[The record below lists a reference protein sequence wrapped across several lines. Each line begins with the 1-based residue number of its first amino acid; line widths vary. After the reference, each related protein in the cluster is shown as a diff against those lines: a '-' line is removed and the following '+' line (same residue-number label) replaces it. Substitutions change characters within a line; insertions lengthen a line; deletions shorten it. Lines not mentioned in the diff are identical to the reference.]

1 MIREANR
8 DNLHEI
14 LNLYLYLHET
24 NIPENSQEQRNTW
37 DDIINDNNHHRI
49 VCEVDNKLVA
59 SCVSVIIPNL
69 TRNVRPYAFVE
80 NVVTHGDYRKKG
92 YATKSGNT

>member
-24 NIPENSQEQRNTW
+24 NIPENSQELRNTW
-37 DDIINDNNHHRI
+37 DDIIMIITIILSFVKWIISLWHP
-49 VCEVDNKLVA
+49 
-59 SCVSVIIPNL
+59 VSV
-69 TRNVRPYAFVE
+69 
-80 NVVTHGDYRKKG
+80 
-92 YATKSGNT
+92 

>member
-24 NIPENSQEQRNTW
+24 NIPENSQELRNTW
-37 DDIINDNNHHRI
+37 DDIINDNNHHLI

-59 SCVSVIIPNL
+59 SCVS
-69 TRNVRPYAFVE
+69 
-80 NVVTHGDYRKKG
+80 DDG
-92 YATKSGNT
+92 YYHL

>member
-24 NIPENSQEQRNTW
+24 NIPENSQELRNTW
-37 DDIINDNNHHRI
+37 DDIINDNNHHLI
-49 VCEVDNKLVA
+49 
-59 SCVSVIIPNL
+59 VSV
-69 TRNVRPYAFVE
+69 
-80 NVVTHGDYRKKG
+80 
-92 YATKSGNT
+92 

>member
-24 NIPENSQEQRNTW
+24 NIPENSQELRNTW
-37 DDIINDNNHHRI
+37 DDIINDNNHHLI
-49 VCEVDNKLVA
+49 VCEVHNKLVA
-59 SCVSVIIPNL
+59 YCISVIIPNL
-69 TRNVRPYAFVE
+69 TRNVRPYSFIE
-80 NVVTHGDYRKKG
+80 SVVTHGDYRKKE
-92 YATKSGNT
+92 YAT

>member
-24 NIPENSQEQRNTW
+24 NIPENSQELRNTW
-37 DDIINDNNHHRI
+37 DDIINDNNHHLI

-59 SCVSVIIPNL
+59 SCVSAVS
-69 TRNVRPYAFVE
+69 Y
-80 NVVTHGDYRKKG
+80 THLR
-92 YATKSGNT
+92 AHET